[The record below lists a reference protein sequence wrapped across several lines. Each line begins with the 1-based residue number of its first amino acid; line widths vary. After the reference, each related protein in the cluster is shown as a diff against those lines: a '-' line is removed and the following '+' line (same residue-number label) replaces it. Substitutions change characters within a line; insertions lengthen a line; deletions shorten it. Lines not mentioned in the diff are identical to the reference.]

1 MPFLHEIWTSII
13 ENNTKYLNL
22 DLVKLSLDYK
32 CLQLRMAFQLI
43 GPKQKNQFRYFSLVW
58 MTKAFSLAWLLRLF
72 IPIIK
77 SIKEIDSCTY
87 EFVNN
92 WIMLKK
98 KTFDFT
104 VRKIVK

>member
-43 GPKQKNQFRYFSLVW
+43 GPKQKNQFRYFSLV
-58 MTKAFSLAWLLRLF
+58 
-72 IPIIK
+72 
-77 SIKEIDSCTY
+77 
-87 EFVNN
+87 
-92 WIMLKK
+92 
-98 KTFDFT
+98 
-104 VRKIVK
+104 